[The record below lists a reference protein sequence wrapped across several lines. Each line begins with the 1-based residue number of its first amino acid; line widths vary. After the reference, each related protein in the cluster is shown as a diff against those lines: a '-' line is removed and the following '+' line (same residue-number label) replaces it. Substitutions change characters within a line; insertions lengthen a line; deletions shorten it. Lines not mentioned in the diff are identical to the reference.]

1 MKEVFMKKKKI
12 IIALFI
18 LIIMVFGLCIAYEKI
33 FANNNDKYGNRLE
46 GIEKV
51 SIKAKQKKEIKKNIE
66 SLKISSKVE
75 LYLTGRIVKVIVT
88 VKDDT
93 GLDKAKETYAKLV
106 EKLTDEQKKYFDIQ
120 VFLNKKEKDDSFPT
134 IGYKHHNKDNV
145 SWTKGR

>member
-33 FANNNDKYGNRLE
+33 FANNNGKYGNRLE